1 MADPIYW
8 HCFIC
13 DARMWSGSDASM
25 RSHVCVKH
33 GFVNDDVKE
42 GVHYGDANEKARVK
56 AQLDQDIEDAAR
68 GFSNWLD
75 SLGGADDFVTDA
87 GGV

>member
-1 MADPIYW
+1 
-8 HCFIC
+8 
-13 DARMWSGSDASM
+13 MWQSSDASM

-33 GFVNDDVKE
+33 GFVADDVKE
-42 GVHYGDANEKARVK
+42 GLHYGDADERAAHI
-56 AQLDQDIEDAAR
+56 AQRDRDIEDAAG
-68 GFSNWLD
+68 GFRNWLD